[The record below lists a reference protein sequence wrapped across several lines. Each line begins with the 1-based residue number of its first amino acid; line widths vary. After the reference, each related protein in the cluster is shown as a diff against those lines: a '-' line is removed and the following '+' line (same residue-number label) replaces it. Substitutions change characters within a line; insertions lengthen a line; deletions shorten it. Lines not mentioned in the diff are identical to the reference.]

1 MIIYVY
7 LYMWRSERNFK
18 ETIPQSNIIWSVLVK
33 ENKQAK
39 RRQVDLTFRL
49 RYYYI
54 QHILRFYPVLLL
66 HQPSVDQD
74 GK

>member
-1 MIIYVY
+1 
-7 LYMWRSERNFK
+7 MWRSERNFK

-33 ENKQAK
+33 QNKQAK
-39 RRQVDLTFRL
+39 RRQADLTLRL
-49 RYYYI
+49 WYYYI
-54 QHILRFYPVLLL
+54 QHILRFYLVPLL